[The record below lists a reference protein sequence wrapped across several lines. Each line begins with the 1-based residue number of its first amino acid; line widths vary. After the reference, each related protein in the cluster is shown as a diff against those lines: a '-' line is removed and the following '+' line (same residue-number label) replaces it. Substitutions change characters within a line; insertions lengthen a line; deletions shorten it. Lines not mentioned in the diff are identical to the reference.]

1 MAKKKISEM
10 SYEELKLYKEQLNRE
25 LATVN
30 FYLRARIK
38 KGTNCAKTEIPH
50 K

>member
-1 MAKKKISEM
+1 MAKKEIHEM

-25 LATVN
+25 LTTVN

-38 KGTNCAKTEIPH
+38 KSANCAKTEIPH